1 MDNLKLWI
9 LDKDEKVKA
18 VLQNRG
24 TASVLL
30 EAIHREIIN
39 GENYLEFVIPSDHD
53 KAEYLIEENIVLY
66 KDPDGNWN
74 EFVIREIEDE
84 HSDGL
89 FKRVVCDSS
98 SLELNDYV
106 IRDIRPENRDAE
118 YMLNQILQ
126 GTRWSVGNV
135 NVPGI
140 STRVFYNK
148 TALECIHE
156 LAELFG
162 GELQFRTEF
171 VGNKIIARYVNLVQK
186 RGTNRGKRFVY
197 GKDIKTVKRRVDTS
211 NLATALVGRG
221 KGVENEEG
229 TGYGRKLD
237 FREVEWSVDK
247 GDPVDKPLGQDWV
260 GDEEALQQF
269 GRPSPNGLVHRTRIV
284 EFEDEEDPEVLL
296 QKTWETLKV
305 MKFPVISYELEVI
318 DLESVKGHEHEAV
331 RLGDTVTCIDKT
343 FKPELRLDARIV
355 ELERDLLNPE
365 NTKIVMGNVQNAFKD
380 AERNYDTEKRQQD
393 RTIPTSWL
401 EGYIDTLRNEIIGGS
416 GTVRHTDDGIL
427 LLDKRPDNNPS
438 RAILLNNGIIALSNK
453 RNPAN
458 DPATAAGWDFS
469 EGTFITGDGAYAD
482 QIVAGTMLA
491 DRVRGGSLYLGGVV
505 DGIGKNGR
513 MLLLDDQNEIV
524 CQLDAET
531 RGFDELFVGKI
542 SGNNVVTK
550 NFDRVEYFVD
560 PVNGSDNNDGKS
572 WSTAFQSLQHAISQ
586 IPEINEGY
594 ISIDVAEN
602 STLNE
607 VIELT
612 GKSGSGIVQID
623 LGGSTLNGFI
633 RVASC
638 TQRIRLRNGTV
649 IHTGETHPEDSGPY
663 ACIRALVSNWVTVEN
678 MTLQASQKALFCA
691 ASEGANI
698 QLINV
703 SCYGATDS
711 LIYGV
716 FGAMIKVVN
725 CSGNG
730 PIGMKASD
738 TTIIAGYGTQP
749 AGANPERHT
758 APINGGIIQGSWTLD
773 SGGSAPGTSVPGKKT
788 WNATLTKSWD
798 TVYGWNADDPKQG
811 NGGSWSP
818 AGTHRGLWFFNSSD
832 IRQTLAGTNPKS
844 IRIYLKRKSKGGY
857 YKPVPLY
864 FWTHNLT
871 GVQGEM
877 PTLSNSAGNLAN
889 FNIGEGK
896 WVELPISYARALRDG
911 SAKGIAIYTSNT
923 SQNYYCVME
932 PTATLEITW

>member
-1 MDNLKLWI
+1 M
-9 LDKDEKVKA
+9 
-18 VLQNRG
+18 
-24 TASVLL
+24 
-30 EAIHREIIN
+30 N

-171 VGNKIIARYVNLVQK
+171 VGNKIIARYVDLVQK

-221 KGVENEEG
+221 RGVENEEG

-296 QKTWETLKV
+296 QKTWETLQV
-305 MKFPVISYELEVI
+305 LKFPAISYELEVI

-331 RLGDTVTCIDKT
+331 RLGDTVTCIDKK

-355 ELERDLLNPE
+355 ELEHDLLNPE
-365 NTKIVMGNVQNAFKD
+365 NTKIIMGNVQNAFKD
-380 AERNYDTEKRQQD
+380 AERNYDTERRQQD

-401 EGYIDTLRNEIIGGS
+401 DGYIDAIQNEIVGGS
-416 GTVRHTDDGIL
+416 GTVRHTNDGIL

-453 RNPAN
+453 
-458 DPATAAGWDFS
+458 
-469 EGTFITGDGAYAD
+469 
-482 QIVAGTMLA
+482 
-491 DRVRGGSLYLGGVV
+491 
-505 DGIGKNGR
+505 
-513 MLLLDDQNEIV
+513 EI
-524 CQLDAET
+524 
-531 RGFDELFVGKI
+531 
-542 SGNNVVTK
+542 
-550 NFDRVEYFVD
+550 
-560 PVNGSDNNDGKS
+560 
-572 WSTAFQSLQHAISQ
+572 
-586 IPEINEGY
+586 
-594 ISIDVAEN
+594 
-602 STLNE
+602 
-607 VIELT
+607 
-612 GKSGSGIVQID
+612 
-623 LGGSTLNGFI
+623 
-633 RVASC
+633 
-638 TQRIRLRNGTV
+638 LR
-649 IHTGETHPEDSGPY
+649 
-663 ACIRALVSNWVTVEN
+663 
-678 MTLQASQKALFCA
+678 MTLQLQQGGTSQK
-691 ASEGANI
+691 E
-698 QLINV
+698 
-703 SCYGATDS
+703 
-711 LIYGV
+711 
-716 FGAMIKVVN
+716 
-725 CSGNG
+725 
-730 PIGMKASD
+730 
-738 TTIIAGYGTQP
+738 
-749 AGANPERHT
+749 
-758 APINGGIIQGSWTLD
+758 
-773 SGGSAPGTSVPGKKT
+773 
-788 WNATLTKSWD
+788 
-798 TVYGWNADDPKQG
+798 
-811 NGGSWSP
+811 
-818 AGTHRGLWFFNSSD
+818 
-832 IRQTLAGTNPKS
+832 
-844 IRIYLKRKSKGGY
+844 
-857 YKPVPLY
+857 
-864 FWTHNLT
+864 
-871 GVQGEM
+871 
-877 PTLSNSAGNLAN
+877 LS
-889 FNIGEGK
+889 
-896 WVELPISYARALRDG
+896 
-911 SAKGIAIYTSNT
+911 
-923 SQNYYCVME
+923 
-932 PTATLEITW
+932 